1 MMGGKTGGK
10 TKPVTAKKTKE
21 IQRRKRMTKEQCEIL
36 EAEFQRNPNWTGAQV
51 KEIAQRMQL
60 KRVKIYKWSWD
71 RKKKA

>member
-1 MMGGKTGGK
+1 MGGKTK
-10 TKPVTAKKTKE
+10 TIAAKKTKE

-36 EAEFQRNPNWTGAQV
+36 EAEFQRNPNWTGAQI